1 MNQKHFM
8 ALGSALFMTL
18 SGGAIAASSHGHEVQ
33 HSTSAVSPP
42 VNAGKKLATDVPL
55 RQAMANIRQAMAGS
69 LHDIHANKLSQKA
82 YAALAQKDL
91 LMREV
96 DHRVQ
101 NSLQLVASFLSIQ
114 ARDAGK
120 FKLKAAGVMDALDAG
135 PSTVVPPEKGA
146 RGKRG
151 SEASAAVSVV
161 PPPPK
166 RS

>member
-82 YAALAQKDL
+82 YAALAKKVEDEVAYMVANCRLGKEADEQLHLIIADL
-91 LMREV
+91 LDGAGRM
-96 DHRVQ
+96 
-101 NSLQLVASFLSIQ
+101 
-114 ARDAGK
+114 AGK
-120 FKLKAAGVMDALDAG
+120 VKSAKRQDGAVRVIGALD
-135 PSTVVPPEKGA
+135 KY
-146 RGKRG
+146 
-151 SEASAAVSVV
+151 AALFDDS
-161 PPPPK
+161 
-166 RS
+166 RL